1 MKGLFKMTATA
12 RATSASSYQKNSES
26 TQADTRQAPRAWLA
40 AAIGCTLAALSA
52 CQQTPTPP
60 QAAAPVAPT
69 ATATAQPPAP
79 VVPPAPAS
87 ANRAPIDWAALQ
99 NAVGSYNAQTQFL
112 RQPGI
117 NRRLRA
123 LLGVQYELVM
133 RDLQVAGP
141 LQQDKGVYYVTGN
154 QAHKGGV
161 EAVAIAMQPA
171 SDSVRVW
178 LLHEGREQVLQE
190 QPNAFAW
197 PAEVQ
202 TLIQNS
208 AARR

>member
-1 MKGLFKMTATA
+1 MKILLKMPSNAC
-12 RATSASSYQKNSES
+12 ATSTISYSKYSKMA
-26 TQADTRQAPRAWLA
+26 QADARLAPRAWLA
-40 AAIGCTLAALSA
+40 AAAIAALSA
-52 CQQTPTPP
+52 CQQTPAPP
-60 QAAAPVAPT
+60 PGPATAAAPA
-69 ATATAQPPAP
+69 ATAQPPAP
-79 VVPPAPAS
+79 DAAQ
-87 ANRAPIDWAALQ
+87 RAPIDWPALQ
-99 NAVGSYNAQTQFL
+99 NAVGSYHAQTQFL

>member
-1 MKGLFKMTATA
+1 MKILLKMPSNAHATSTISYSKYSKMTPGDA
-12 RATSASSYQKNSES
+12 RL
-26 TQADTRQAPRAWLA
+26 APRAWLA
-40 AAIGCTLAALSA
+40 AAAIAALSA
-52 CQQTPTPP
+52 CQQTPAPP
-60 QAAAPVAPT
+60 PGPATAAAPA
-69 ATATAQPPAP
+69 ATAQPPAP
-79 VVPPAPAS
+79 AS
-87 ANRAPIDWAALQ
+87 ASRAPIDWAALQ

>member
-12 RATSASSYQKNSES
+12 RATGANCYQKNSES
-26 TQADTRQAPRAWLA
+26 TQADTRLAPRAWLA

-141 LQQDKGVYYVTGN
+141 LQRDKGVYYVTGN

-171 SDSVRVW
+171 SDLVRVW

>member
-1 MKGLFKMTATA
+1 MKILLKMPSNAC
-12 RATSASSYQKNSES
+12 ATSTISYSKYSKMA
-26 TQADTRQAPRAWLA
+26 QADARLAPRAWLA
-40 AAIGCTLAALSA
+40 AAAIAALSA
-52 CQQTPTPP
+52 CQQTPAPP
-60 QAAAPVAPT
+60 PGPATAAAPA
-69 ATATAQPPAP
+69 ATAQPPAP
-79 VVPPAPAS
+79 DAAQ
-87 ANRAPIDWAALQ
+87 RAPIDWPALQ
-99 NAVGSYNAQTQFL
+99 NAVGSYHAQTQFL

-141 LQQDKGVYYVTGN
+141 LQRDKGVYYVTGN

>member
-1 MKGLFKMTATA
+1 MKRLLKMPSNAC
-12 RATSASSYQKNSES
+12 ATSTISYSKYSKMA
-26 TQADTRQAPRAWLA
+26 QADARLAPRAWLA
-40 AAIGCTLAALSA
+40 AAAIAALSA
-52 CQQTPTPP
+52 CQQTPAPP
-60 QAAAPVAPT
+60 PGPATAAAPA
-69 ATATAQPPAP
+69 ATAQPPAP
-79 VVPPAPAS
+79 DAAQ
-87 ANRAPIDWAALQ
+87 RAPIDWPALQ
-99 NAVGSYNAQTQFL
+99 NAVGSYHAQTQFL

-117 NRRLRA
+117 NGRLRA

>member
-1 MKGLFKMTATA
+1 MA
-12 RATSASSYQKNSES
+12 
-26 TQADTRQAPRAWLA
+26 QADARLAPRAWLA
-40 AAIGCTLAALSA
+40 AAAIAALSA
-52 CQQTPTPP
+52 CQQTPAPP
-60 QAAAPVAPT
+60 PGPATAAAPA
-69 ATATAQPPAP
+69 ATAQPPAP
-79 VVPPAPAS
+79 DAAQ
-87 ANRAPIDWAALQ
+87 RAPIDWAALQ

>member
-1 MKGLFKMTATA
+1 MKILLKMPSNAC
-12 RATSASSYQKNSES
+12 ATSTISYSKYSKMA
-26 TQADTRQAPRAWLA
+26 QADARLAPRAWLA
-40 AAIGCTLAALSA
+40 AAAIAALSA
-52 CQQTPTPP
+52 CQQTPAPP
-60 QAAAPVAPT
+60 PGPATAAAPA
-69 ATATAQPPAP
+69 ATAQPPAP
-79 VVPPAPAS
+79 DAAQ
-87 ANRAPIDWAALQ
+87 RAPIDWAALQ

>member
-1 MKGLFKMTATA
+1 MKILLKMPSNAC
-12 RATSASSYQKNSES
+12 ATSTISYSKYSKMA
-26 TQADTRQAPRAWLA
+26 QADARLAPRAWLA
-40 AAIGCTLAALSA
+40 AAAIAALSA
-52 CQQTPTPP
+52 CQQTPAPP
-60 QAAAPVAPT
+60 PGPATAAAPA
-69 ATATAQPPAP
+69 ATAQPPAP
-79 VVPPAPAS
+79 DAAQ
-87 ANRAPIDWAALQ
+87 RAPIDWPALQ
-99 NAVGSYNAQTQFL
+99 NAVGSYHAQTQFL

-117 NRRLRA
+117 NGRLRA

>member
-1 MKGLFKMTATA
+1 MKILLKMPSNAH
-12 RATSASSYQKNSES
+12 ATSTISYSKYSKMA
-26 TQADTRQAPRAWLA
+26 QADARLAPRAWLA
-40 AAIGCTLAALSA
+40 AAAIAALSA
-52 CQQTPTPP
+52 CQQTPAPP
-60 QAAAPVAPT
+60 PGPATAAAPA
-69 ATATAQPPAP
+69 ATAQPPAP
-79 VVPPAPAS
+79 DAAQ
-87 ANRAPIDWAALQ
+87 RAPIDWAALQ
-99 NAVGSYNAQTQFL
+99 NAVGSYHAQTQFL

-141 LQQDKGVYYVTGN
+141 LQRDKGVYYVTGN

>member
-1 MKGLFKMTATA
+1 MKRLLKMPSNA
-12 RATSASSYQKNSES
+12 RSTSPISYSKYSKMA
-26 TQADTRQAPRAWLA
+26 QADARLAPRAWLA
-40 AAIGCTLAALSA
+40 AAAIAALSA
-52 CQQTPTPP
+52 CQQTPAPP
-60 QAAAPVAPT
+60 PGPATAAAPA
-69 ATATAQPPAP
+69 ATAQPPAP
-79 VVPPAPAS
+79 DAAQ
-87 ANRAPIDWAALQ
+87 RAPIDWPALQ
-99 NAVGSYNAQTQFL
+99 NAVGSYHAQTQFL

-141 LQQDKGVYYVTGN
+141 LQRDKGVYYVTGN

>member
-1 MKGLFKMTATA
+1 MTATA
-12 RATSASSYQKNSES
+12 RATSANSYQKNSEP
-26 TQADTRQAPRAWLA
+26 TQADTRLAPRAWLA

-52 CQQTPTPP
+52 CQQTPAPP

-87 ANRAPIDWAALQ
+87 ANRAPIDWPALQ
-99 NAVGSYNAQTQFL
+99 NAVGSYHAQTQFL

-117 NRRLRA
+117 NGRLRA

>member
-1 MKGLFKMTATA
+1 MKILLKMPSNAHATSTISYSKYSKMTPGDA
-12 RATSASSYQKNSES
+12 RL
-26 TQADTRQAPRAWLA
+26 APRAWLA
-40 AAIGCTLAALSA
+40 AAAIAALSA
-52 CQQTPTPP
+52 CQQTPAPP
-60 QAAAPVAPT
+60 PGPATAAAPA
-69 ATATAQPPAP
+69 ATAQPPAP
-79 VVPPAPAS
+79 DAAQ
-87 ANRAPIDWAALQ
+87 RAPIDWPALQ
-99 NAVGSYNAQTQFL
+99 NAVGSYHAQTQFL

-141 LQQDKGVYYVTGN
+141 LQRDKGVYYVTGN

>member
-1 MKGLFKMTATA
+1 MKILLKMPSNAC
-12 RATSASSYQKNSES
+12 ATSTISYSKYSKMA
-26 TQADTRQAPRAWLA
+26 QADARLAPRAWLA
-40 AAIGCTLAALSA
+40 AAAIAALSA
-52 CQQTPTPP
+52 CQQTPAPP
-60 QAAAPVAPT
+60 PGPATAAAPA
-69 ATATAQPPAP
+69 ATAQPPAP
-79 VVPPAPAS
+79 DAAQ
-87 ANRAPIDWAALQ
+87 RAPIDWAALQ

-141 LQQDKGVYYVTGN
+141 LQRDKGVYYVTGN

>member
-1 MKGLFKMTATA
+1 MAT
-12 RATSASSYQKNSES
+12 RRNF
-26 TQADTRQAPRAWLA
+26 
-40 AAIGCTLAALSA
+40 
-52 CQQTPTPP
+52 
-60 QAAAPVAPT
+60 APT

-87 ANRAPIDWAALQ
+87 ANRAPIDWPALQ
-99 NAVGSYNAQTQFL
+99 NAVGSYHAQTQFL

-141 LQQDKGVYYVTGN
+141 LQRDKGVYYVTGN

>member
-1 MKGLFKMTATA
+1 MKILLKMPSNAH
-12 RATSASSYQKNSES
+12 ATSTISYSKYSKMA
-26 TQADTRQAPRAWLA
+26 QADARLAPRAWLA
-40 AAIGCTLAALSA
+40 AAAIAALSA
-52 CQQTPTPP
+52 CQQTPAPP
-60 QAAAPVAPT
+60 PGPATAAAPA
-69 ATATAQPPAP
+69 ATAQPPAP
-79 VVPPAPAS
+79 DAAQ
-87 ANRAPIDWAALQ
+87 RAPIDWPALQ
-99 NAVGSYNAQTQFL
+99 NAVGSYHAQTQFL

>member
-1 MKGLFKMTATA
+1 MKRLFKMTATA
-12 RATSASSYQKNSES
+12 RATSANSYQKNSEP
-26 TQADTRQAPRAWLA
+26 TQADTRLAPRAWLA

-52 CQQTPTPP
+52 CQQTPAPP

-161 EAVAIAMQPA
+161 DAVAIAMQPA

>member
-1 MKGLFKMTATA
+1 MKRLLKMPSNAC
-12 RATSASSYQKNSES
+12 ATSTISYSKYSKMA
-26 TQADTRQAPRAWLA
+26 QADARLAPRAWLA
-40 AAIGCTLAALSA
+40 AAAIAALSA
-52 CQQTPTPP
+52 CQQTPAPP
-60 QAAAPVAPT
+60 PGPATAAAPA
-69 ATATAQPPAP
+69 ATAQPPAP
-79 VVPPAPAS
+79 DAAQ
-87 ANRAPIDWAALQ
+87 RAPIDWPALQ
-99 NAVGSYNAQTQFL
+99 NAVGSYHAQTQFL

>member
-1 MKGLFKMTATA
+1 MKILLKMPSNAC
-12 RATSASSYQKNSES
+12 ATSTISYSKYSKMA
-26 TQADTRQAPRAWLA
+26 QADARLAPRAWLA
-40 AAIGCTLAALSA
+40 AAAIAALSA
-52 CQQTPTPP
+52 CQQTPAPP
-60 QAAAPVAPT
+60 PGPATAAAPA
-69 ATATAQPPAP
+69 ATAQPPAP
-79 VVPPAPAS
+79 DAAQ
-87 ANRAPIDWAALQ
+87 RAPIDWPALQ
-99 NAVGSYNAQTQFL
+99 NAVGSYHAQTQFL

-141 LQQDKGVYYVTGN
+141 LQRDKGVYYVTGN

-190 QPNAFAW
+190 QPNTFAW

>member
-1 MKGLFKMTATA
+1 MKRLFKMTATA
-12 RATSASSYQKNSES
+12 RATSANSYQKNSEP
-26 TQADTRQAPRAWLA
+26 TQADTRLAPRAWLA

-60 QAAAPVAPT
+60 QAAAPAAPT

-87 ANRAPIDWAALQ
+87 ASRAPIDWAALQ
-99 NAVGSYNAQTQFL
+99 NAVGSYHAQTQFL

-141 LQQDKGVYYVTGN
+141 LQRDKGVYYVTGN

>member
-1 MKGLFKMTATA
+1 MKRLLKMPSNAC
-12 RATSASSYQKNSES
+12 ATSTISYSKYSKMA
-26 TQADTRQAPRAWLA
+26 QADARLAPRAWLA
-40 AAIGCTLAALSA
+40 AAAIAALSA
-52 CQQTPTPP
+52 CQQTPAPP
-60 QAAAPVAPT
+60 PGPATAAAPA
-69 ATATAQPPAP
+69 ATAQPPAP
-79 VVPPAPAS
+79 DAAQ
-87 ANRAPIDWAALQ
+87 RAPIDWPALQ
-99 NAVGSYNAQTQFL
+99 NAVGSYHAQTQFL

-141 LQQDKGVYYVTGN
+141 LQRDKGVYYVTGN

>member
-1 MKGLFKMTATA
+1 MKILLKMPSNAC
-12 RATSASSYQKNSES
+12 ATSTISYSKYSKMA
-26 TQADTRQAPRAWLA
+26 QADARLAPRAWLA
-40 AAIGCTLAALSA
+40 AAAIAALSA

-60 QAAAPVAPT
+60 QAAAPAAPT

-87 ANRAPIDWAALQ
+87 ASRAPIDWPALQ
-99 NAVGSYNAQTQFL
+99 NAVGSYHAQTQFL

-161 EAVAIAMQPA
+161 EAVAIAMKPA

>member
-1 MKGLFKMTATA
+1 MKILLKMPSNAH
-12 RATSASSYQKNSES
+12 ATSTISYSKYSKMA
-26 TQADTRQAPRAWLA
+26 QADARLAPRAWLA
-40 AAIGCTLAALSA
+40 AAAIAALSA
-52 CQQTPTPP
+52 CQQTPAPP
-60 QAAAPVAPT
+60 PGPATAAAPA
-69 ATATAQPPAP
+69 ATAQPPAP
-79 VVPPAPAS
+79 DAAQ
-87 ANRAPIDWAALQ
+87 RAPIDWPALQ
-99 NAVGSYNAQTQFL
+99 NAVGGYHAQTQFL

-141 LQQDKGVYYVTGN
+141 LQRDKGVYYVTGN

>member
-12 RATSASSYQKNSES
+12 RATSANSYQKNSEP
-26 TQADTRQAPRAWLA
+26 TQADTRLAPRAWLA

-52 CQQTPTPP
+52 CQQTPAPP

-79 VVPPAPAS
+79 FVPPAPAS

>member
-1 MKGLFKMTATA
+1 MKGLFKLTATA
-12 RATSASSYQKNSES
+12 RATSANSYQKNSEP
-26 TQADTRQAPRAWLA
+26 TQADTRLAPRAWLA

-52 CQQTPTPP
+52 CQQTPAPP

-99 NAVGSYNAQTQFL
+99 NAVGGYHAQTQFL

>member
-1 MKGLFKMTATA
+1 MKILLKMPSNA
-12 RATSASSYQKNSES
+12 RATSTISYSKYSKMA
-26 TQADTRQAPRAWLA
+26 QADARLAPRAWLA
-40 AAIGCTLAALSA
+40 AAAIAALSA
-52 CQQTPTPP
+52 CQQTPAPP
-60 QAAAPVAPT
+60 PGPATAAAPA
-69 ATATAQPPAP
+69 ATAQPPAP
-79 VVPPAPAS
+79 DAAQ
-87 ANRAPIDWAALQ
+87 RAPIDWPALQ
-99 NAVGSYNAQTQFL
+99 NAVGSYHAQTQFL

>member
-1 MKGLFKMTATA
+1 MKGLFKMAATA
-12 RATSASSYQKNSES
+12 RATSARSYQKNSDS
-26 TQADTRQAPRAWLA
+26 TQADTRLAPRAWLA

-60 QAAAPVAPT
+60 QAAAPAAPT

-87 ANRAPIDWAALQ
+87 ASRAPIDWAALQ